1 MELMLQTLSF
11 HFHYLDV
18 LLTVASKELRAQCVG
33 PAQKLLDLLPYL
45 GELLADDEGLSIC
58 LLWEWMHYPMITFGT
73 LWGQVVSRGVRE
85 GEQSERILEV
95 RRLLM
100 ILLGNGSCA
109 DVLCSFWKMSRSS

>member
-1 MELMLQTLSF
+1 MLQTLSF

-33 PAQKLLDLLPYL
+33 PAQKVLDLLPYL

-85 GEQSERILEV
+85 GERSERILEV
-95 RRLLM
+95 RE
-100 ILLGNGSCA
+100 IADDTLGKRIVC
-109 DVLCSFWKMSRSS
+109 